1 MKQRIITAIIG
12 VILFFCVLFAPSAV
26 FSAAVLLIS
35 CIAAYE
41 IHRAVKANMLLT
53 VIGIFTAILIFFGI
67 ISGNILFAFVICFAV
82 YPVLSVVLFN
92 KCEVQKIYMLGFVS
106 IVFSVSLSSLAVI
119 RSEFSV
125 AYTLLPFLFAWITD
139 SGAYFFGISL
149 GKHKLVPQLSPK
161 KTVEG
166 SVGGILMCIISALLY
181 TWILNRFFDIQLFA
195 SSSYIIMAVI
205 SAIAS
210 IISQFGDLT
219 LSAIK
224 RNFNVKDY
232 GKILPGHGGV
242 LDRFDSLIFV
252 APFVYFALLLIQS
265 VSSIISVL

>member
-67 ISGNILFAFVICFAV
+67 ISDNILFAFVICFAV

-119 RSEFSV
+119 EV
-125 AYTLLPFLFAWITD
+125 NFL
-139 SGAYFFGISL
+139 
-149 GKHKLVPQLSPK
+149 
-161 KTVEG
+161 
-166 SVGGILMCIISALLY
+166 
-181 TWILNRFFDIQLFA
+181 
-195 SSSYIIMAVI
+195 
-205 SAIAS
+205 
-210 IISQFGDLT
+210 
-219 LSAIK
+219 
-224 RNFNVKDY
+224 
-232 GKILPGHGGV
+232 
-242 LDRFDSLIFV
+242 
-252 APFVYFALLLIQS
+252 
-265 VSSIISVL
+265 